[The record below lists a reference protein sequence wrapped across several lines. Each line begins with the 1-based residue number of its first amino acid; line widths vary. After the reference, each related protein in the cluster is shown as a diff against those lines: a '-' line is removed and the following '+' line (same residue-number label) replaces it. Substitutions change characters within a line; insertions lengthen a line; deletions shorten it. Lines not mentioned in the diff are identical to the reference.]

1 MQGMQAHLQRV
12 KAHIQSIIDRWRV
25 DTSRDV
31 SKTSTDARGIKHILF
46 RQGDLK
52 DFRLDA
58 LQLLQRCAIDF
69 D

>member
-1 MQGMQAHLQRV
+1 MQGMQAHLQRC
-12 KAHIQSIIDRWRV
+12 KAHIKSIIDRWRV

-31 SKTSTDARGIKHILF
+31 SKISVEARGIKHIVF

-52 DFRLDA
+52 DYRRDA